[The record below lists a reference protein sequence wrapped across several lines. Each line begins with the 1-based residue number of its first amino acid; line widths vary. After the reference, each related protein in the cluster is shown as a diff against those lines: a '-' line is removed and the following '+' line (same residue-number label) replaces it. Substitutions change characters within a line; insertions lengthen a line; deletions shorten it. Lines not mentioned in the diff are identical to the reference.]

1 MKHIPESDYFKR
13 KKRHKQ
19 NTPTLKKITK
29 IIKTKQS
36 KTKQTKK
43 QRKKERKKERKK
55 QTNNQV
61 NKQTNKHKYV
71 LILEY
76 NFGMFTASV
85 A

>member
-19 NTPTLKKITK
+19 NTPTLGKIIK

-36 KTKQTKK
+36 IT
-43 QRKKERKKERKK
+43 K

-61 NKQTNKHKYV
+61 NKQTNKQTTSKQTNQQTKICTHFRIQLWYV
-71 LILEY
+71 HRISGVMV
-76 NFGMFTASV
+76 NIQ
-85 A
+85 

>member
-19 NTPTLKKITK
+19 NTPTLGKIIK

-36 KTKQTKK
+36 ITKQT
-43 QRKKERKKERKK
+43 
-55 QTNNQV
+55 
-61 NKQTNKHKYV
+61 NKQTNKQPSKQTNQQTK
-71 LILEY
+71 IW
-76 NFGMFTASV
+76 TASV

>member
-1 MKHIPESDYFKR
+1 MKHIPESDYLKK

-19 NTPTLKKITK
+19 NTPTLGKIIK

-36 KTKQTKK
+36 IT
-43 QRKKERKKERKK
+43 K